1 MSRSYEKFYCLHN
14 WDLWGEQGRPS
25 KEDPEQANRLAWT
38 SYCKFGV
45 WGWVIIP
52 IYEEGP
58 CVNLPPVPKERN
70 QAFLP
75 VSPNRGHK
83 GKREGWGFKKLLAV
97 KHKKWVR
104 LFIVWFYF
112 HHLDILYI
120 WSWIFCIVWG
130 RGCFLYFNLRI
141 SKWPSCVFLK
151 ESSFLH
157 WSAVPHCHKS
167 NICLF
172 IGLFL
177 YSLLLCHFVYSC
189 TSITFSNSLQFSRSL
204 CPTPCDPMNHSRPG
218 LPVHHQLPEFT
229 QIHVH
234 WVGDAIQPSH
244 PLSSPS
250 PPALSLSQHQGLFK
264 WVCSL
269 HQVAK
274 VLEFQL
280 QHQAF
285 QWKPR
290 TDLL

>member
-1 MSRSYEKFYCLHN
+1 M
-14 WDLWGEQGRPS
+14 
-25 KEDPEQANRLAWT
+25 
-38 SYCKFGV
+38 
-45 WGWVIIP
+45 
-52 IYEEGP
+52 
-58 CVNLPPVPKERN
+58 NLPPVPKERN

-157 WSAVPHCHKS
+157 WSAVPHCHRS

-204 CPTPCDPMNHSRPG
+204 CLTPCHPMNHSRPG

-229 QIHVH
+229 QTHVH
-234 WVGDAIQPSH
+234 WAGDAIQPSH

-250 PPALSLSQHQGLFK
+250 PPALNLSQHQGLFQ
-264 WVCSL
+264 WVFGKDSPVLPIRWPKYWSFSFGIRPSNENPGPISFRMDWLDFLAVQGTLKSL
-269 HQVAK
+269 
-274 VLEFQL
+274 L
-280 QHQAF
+280 QHHSS
-285 QWKPR
+285 
-290 TDLL
+290 